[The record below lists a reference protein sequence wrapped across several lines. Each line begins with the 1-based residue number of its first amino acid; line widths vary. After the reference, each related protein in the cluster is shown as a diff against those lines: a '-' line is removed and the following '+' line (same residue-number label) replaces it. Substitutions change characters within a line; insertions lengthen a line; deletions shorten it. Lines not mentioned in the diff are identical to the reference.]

1 MYEVEQGVPLPTD
14 SRAAKYPF
22 GEMAVGDS
30 FFVPDHHSTYTSV
43 AGSAYGYAR
52 RHGLKMSVAKED
64 TGTRVWRTE

>member
-1 MYEVEQGVPLPTD
+1 MYKVEKNVPIPTD

-22 GEMAVGDS
+22 GGMQVGDS
-30 FFVPDHHSTYTSV
+30 FFVPVEDATYTSV

-52 RHGLKMSVAKED
+52 RHGMKMSVAKED